1 MSSSCIP
8 CGQSA
13 ANMQAPPRQ
22 QVQPAQQ
29 APAQSVIAPNNVTTV
44 ANPRMGRPRH
54 FFNGT
59 K

>member
-1 MSSSCIP
+1 MSTNCIP
-8 CGQSA
+8 CGQST

-22 QVQPAQQ
+22 QAQP